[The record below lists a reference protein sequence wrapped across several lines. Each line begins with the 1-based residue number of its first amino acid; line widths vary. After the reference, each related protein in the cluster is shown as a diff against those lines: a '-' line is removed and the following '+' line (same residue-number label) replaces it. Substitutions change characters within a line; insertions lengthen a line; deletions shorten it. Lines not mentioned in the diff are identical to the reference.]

1 MSAGAAPPRRLSV
14 REQFILSLHWFGLNF
29 HWGAL
34 LAVAIPAQVLRF
46 VPEAEKGRALALV
59 FAGGALI
66 AMIAMP
72 LVGALSDRSTAR
84 LGRRRPFIIVGTLL
98 NVVALLA
105 LGSAPTLA
113 LFVLA
118 FYFVEFANNF
128 GGSAYSGLI
137 PDLVPEE
144 QRGSASGFMGLMV
157 MLGTIGGSV
166 VAGEL
171 MGRRWTLPLYMT
183 IGAVLLVTMAITVW
197 QVREQPLLRRI
208 PFRWREFL
216 GGFLVSPRRH
226 PDFAWLFAS
235 RFLALLGFYT
245 ILAFL
250 LFFLKDY
257 LRIAAYEQATGR
269 LSAAVIGGAL
279 ASAYVTGRLSDRVGR
294 RGIVFGAT
302 MLMGLLSLA
311 FLIGPS
317 FNLMVGLGAIF
328 GIGYG
333 AFTSVEWALATD
345 VLPSREEAAKYLGV
359 WGISA
364 TLPQVVAP
372 VIGGV
377 LLDLIGRLGGQ
388 SGYIVL
394 FTIAAGYFIA
404 GSLLIWKI
412 RVR

>member
-404 GSLLIWKI
+404 GALLIWKI

>member
-302 MLMGLLSLA
+302 LLMGLLSLA